1 MNNNLQVLSLLDLSI
16 AFIPVVIAL
25 FFIYLWS
32 LNVKQAGYA
41 LARMLVQLL
50 LIGYVLSYIFYS
62 DSPWLIGIILLS
74 MVSISSWIALRTLE
88 QHRIILIKHGFIAI
102 FIGGGFTLLVISQGA
117 LGVTPWY
124 QPQVIIP
131 LAGMIFA
138 NAMNSVSLSA
148 ERIFSELSSQ
158 LPPKLSSELS
168 PKSSK
173 ITTYQA
179 ARHSALN
186 AATIPVINSLF
197 AVGLVS
203 LPGMMTGQILSGVSP
218 LIAARYQI
226 IVMCMIFASA
236 ILSAVVFLL
245 LSEKDITN
253 IIKKQ
258 SD

>member
-16 AFIPVVIAL
+16 AFVPVVIAL

-88 QHRIILIKHGFIAI
+88 KHRIILIKHGFIAI

-148 ERIFSELSSQ
+148 ERIFAELSNKV
-158 LPPKLSSELS
+158 PYRE
-168 PKSSK
+168 
-173 ITTYQA
+173 
-179 ARHSALN
+179 ARNHALN

-236 ILSAVVFLL
+236 ILSAVIFLL
-245 LSEKDITN
+245 LSEKDIGSIVIQQN
-253 IIKKQ
+253 K
-258 SD
+258 S

>member
-1 MNNNLQVLSLLDLSI
+1 MNNNLQELSLLDLSI
-16 AFIPVVIAL
+16 AFVPVVIAL

-253 IIKKQ
+253 IVKQQ

>member
-16 AFIPVVIAL
+16 AFVPVVIAL

-88 QHRIILIKHGFIAI
+88 KHRIILIKHGFIAI

-253 IIKKQ
+253 IIKQQ

>member
-16 AFIPVVIAL
+16 AFVPVVIAL

-88 QHRIILIKHGFIAI
+88 KHRIILIKHGFIAI
-102 FIGGGFTLLVISQGA
+102 FIGGGFTLLIISQGA

-158 LPPKLSSELS
+158 LSSQVPPT
-168 PKSSK
+168 
-173 ITTYQA
+173 TTYQA

-253 IIKKQ
+253 IITKQ

>member
-1 MNNNLQVLSLLDLSI
+1 MTDNLQVLSLLDLTI
-16 AFIPVVIAL
+16 AFIPVMIAL
-25 FFIYLWS
+25 FFIYRWS
-32 LNVKQAGYA
+32 LNVTQAGYA

-62 DSPWLIGIILLS
+62 DSPWLIGTILIA

-88 QHRIILIKHGFIAI
+88 KHRMVLIKHGFIAI
-102 FIGGGFTLLVISQGA
+102 FLGGGFTLVVISQGA

-138 NAMNSVSLSA
+138 NAMNSISLSA
-148 ERIFSELSSQ
+148 ERLFSELSNS
-158 LPPKLSSELS
+158 
-168 PKSSK
+168 
-173 ITTYQA
+173 ITYQE
-179 ARHSALN
+179 ARNNALN

-245 LSEKDITN
+245 LSEKDINN
-253 IIKKQ
+253 IMSQ
-258 SD
+258 QHDS